1 MKITD
6 RRAFLSFQRAPQRA
20 PPPSAGRTSPP
31 VQCSSKRAQWARSIS
46 ATWAKRRRFSRR
58 PSTRRSPTSP
68 TRPSSEAVLVPAQS
82 SVKTVADLRGKR
94 IALNKGSNVQYFLV
108 KLLRQHG
115 LQYRDA

>member
-1 MKITD
+1 MGSID
-6 RRAFLSFQRAPQRA
+6 FGDVGEA
-20 PPPSAGRTSPP
+20 PPIF
-31 VQCSSKRAQWARSIS
+31 AQAVDAPLAYVA
-46 ATWAKRRRFSRR
+46 AT
-58 PSTRRSPTSP
+58 P